1 MEFGIQ
7 FSETGHLVL
16 ATLHANSAN
25 QALDRIINFFP
36 DERREQLLMDLS
48 LNLRAFVSQRL
59 IPRESGAGRI
69 AAMEIMLNSPLVQDL
84 VFKGDVAKI
93 KEVMS
98 RSNRLGMKTFDQS
111 LFDLYET
118 GFISYEDA
126 LRNAD
131 SKNELRLRIKLES
144 KRELKAVDD
153 AGTLRIVEDEQ
164 QGTSL

>member
-1 MEFGIQ
+1 
-7 FSETGHLVL
+7 
-16 ATLHANSAN
+16 
-25 QALDRIINFFP
+25 
-36 DERREQLLMDLS
+36 
-48 LNLRAFVSQRL
+48 
-59 IPRESGAGRI
+59 
-69 AAMEIMLNSPLVQDL
+69 
-84 VFKGDVAKI
+84 
-93 KEVMS
+93 
-98 RSNRLGMKTFDQS
+98 MKTFDQS

-153 AGTLRIVEDEQ
+153 AGTLRIVDDEQ